1 METIKNEPAL
11 IVSFIMAL
19 LLTAGAYGIVN
30 PSAEQV
36 NQTENLV
43 TLGVTIFLPI
53 VSGLAIR
60 SQVTPVN
67 KLK

>member
-19 LLTAGAYGIVN
+19 LMTLGAYGVLQLS
-30 PSAEQV
+30 PEQV
-36 NQTENLV
+36 SETENLV
-43 TLGVTIFLPI
+43 SLGVTIFLPI
-53 VSGLAIR
+53 ISGIVIR
-60 SQVTPVN
+60 QQVTPVN